1 MQHDLEVFSEAIHI
15 DSGPALR
22 KPPLDFVSGRSG
34 KSEDISLMKRRGKIK
49 YSAIYI
55 QGQLRGVE

>member
-34 KSEDISLMKRRGKIK
+34 KSEDISLMKRRGKNKIFC
-49 YSAIYI
+49 YIYP
-55 QGQLRGVE
+55 GATERC